1 MTNAAILTY
10 FFIFEFVYIIQ
21 LVFIVIQTTE
31 GRKNLGSIL
40 VYVAEILRFALNDI
54 GGITH
59 PESLQSV

>member
-1 MTNAAILTY
+1 MLQFLRTFSYLM
-10 FFIFEFVYIIQ
+10 FVYIIQ